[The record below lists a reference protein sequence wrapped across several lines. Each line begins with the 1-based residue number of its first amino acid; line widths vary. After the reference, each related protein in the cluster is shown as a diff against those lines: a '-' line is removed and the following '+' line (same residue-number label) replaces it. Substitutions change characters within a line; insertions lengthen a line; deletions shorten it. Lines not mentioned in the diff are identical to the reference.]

1 MKTGKFESQ
10 EHLLVFVMDR
20 IAERLTTHAVLKG
33 GMALRL
39 TNSPRSTNDLDYVFV
54 PFKTKRDIVELVLDC
69 FKDIPGIACKHQLNS
84 KCLRINISTE
94 DGIMVQVEANV
105 MLECMSS
112 TLSNQILAQ
121 KYGLAPR
128 AVKVMSFEVA
138 LANKLAAWC
147 ERRLV
152 RDIFDIYYL
161 SNVLGKEPDLEV
173 LAGRLVKLNYAR
185 NVKDKKKNLTCQ
197 ELATELEEYVANL
210 SMDKIEGELGPYFP
224 SGALVGLGNTIKI
237 GILKII
243 NWLKQNK
250 VS

>member
-1 MKTGKFESQ
+1 MKTEKFESQ

-39 TNSPRSTNDLDYVFV
+39 TNSPRSTNDLDYAFV
-54 PFKTKRDIVELVLDC
+54 PFKSKNDIVDLVLDC
-69 FKDIPGIACKHQLNS
+69 LKDIPGITCRHQLNS

-94 DGIMVQVEANV
+94 DNIMVQVEGNV

-112 TLSNQILAQ
+112 TLSNHILAQ

-128 AVKVMSFEVA
+128 VVKVMSFEVA

-161 SNVLGKEPDLEV
+161 STVLGKEPDLKT
-173 LAGRLVKLNYAR
+173 LSGRLLKLNYAR
-185 NVKDKKKNLTCQ
+185 NIKGKKKNMTFKD
-197 ELATELEEYVANL
+197 LAAEMEEYVANL
-210 SMDKIEGELGPYFP
+210 SMEQIDGELGPYLP
-224 SGALVGLGNTIKI
+224 SGNLVGLDNTIKT
-237 GILKII
+237 GILRII
-243 NWLKQNK
+243 NWLKQR
-250 VS
+250 

>member
-1 MKTGKFESQ
+1 MKTGKFENR
-10 EHLLVFVMDR
+10 EHLLVFIMDR

-54 PFKTKRDIVELVLDC
+54 PFKSKSDIVELVLDC
-69 FKDIPGIACKHQLNS
+69 LKDIPGITCSYLLNS

-94 DGIMVQVEANV
+94 DNIMVQVEANV
-105 MLECMSS
+105 MLECISS
-112 TLSNQILAQ
+112 TLSNQVLAQ

-161 SNVLGKEPDLEV
+161 STVLSKIPDSKV
-173 LAGRLVKLNYAR
+173 LANRLIKLNYAR
-185 NVKDKKKNLTCQ
+185 NVKDKKKNLTYQ
-197 ELATELEEYVANL
+197 ELAAELEEYVANL
-210 SMDKIEGELGPYFP
+210 SMEQIEGELGPYFP
-224 SGALVGLGNTIKI
+224 SGTLVGLDNTIKI
-237 GILKII
+237 GILRII
-243 NWLKQNK
+243 NWLKQR
-250 VS
+250 

>member
-10 EHLLVFVMDR
+10 EHLLVFIMDR

-33 GMALRL
+33 GMVLRL
-39 TNSPRSTNDLDYVFV
+39 TNSPRSTNDLDYVLV
-54 PFKTKRDIVELVLDC
+54 PFKSKSDIVDLVLDC
-69 FKDIPGIACKHQLNS
+69 LKDIPGITCSHQLNS

-94 DGIMVQVEANV
+94 EGIMVQVEANV

-112 TLSNQILAQ
+112 TLSNQFLAQ

-128 AVKVMSFEVA
+128 VIKVMSFEVA

-161 SNVLGKEPDLEV
+161 STVLGKEPDLKT
-173 LAGRLVKLNYAR
+173 LAGRLEKLNFAR
-185 NVKDKKKNLTCQ
+185 NVRGKKKNMTFQ
-197 ELATELEEYVANL
+197 ELAAEMEEYVANL
-210 SMDKIEGELGPYFP
+210 SMDQIEGELSPYFP
-224 SGALVGLGNTIKI
+224 SGELVGLDNTIKT
-237 GILKII
+237 GILRII
-243 NWLKQNK
+243 NWLKQR
-250 VS
+250 

>member
-1 MKTGKFESQ
+1 MKTEKFECQ
-10 EHLLVFVMDR
+10 EHLLVFIMDR
-20 IAERLTTHAVLKG
+20 IAERLTTHAILKG

-54 PFKTKRDIVELVLDC
+54 PFKSKSDIVELVLDC
-69 FKDIPGIACKHQLNS
+69 LKDIPGITCSHQLNS

-94 DGIMVQVEANV
+94 DNIMVQVEANV
-105 MLECMSS
+105 MLKCISS
-112 TLSNQILAQ
+112 TLSNQVLAQ

-161 SNVLGKEPDLEV
+161 STVLGKGPDSKI

-185 NVKDKKKNLTCQ
+185 NVRGKRKSMTFQ
-197 ELATELEEYVANL
+197 ELAGEMEEYVASL
-210 SMDKIEGELGPYFP
+210 SMAQIEGELGPYFP
-224 SGALVGLGNTIKI
+224 PGNLAGLDDTIKI

-243 NWLKQNK
+243 NWLKQR
-250 VS
+250 